1 MFIIH
6 KTQETTER
14 YSRLMGK
21 ILCKVAFISFENPVF
36 FHNFKNNGD
45 NYDYK
50 YLADFEFIDYLSAVT
65 HRKYPHQ
72 KNVIICIDDF
82 PDEVKGLLRMNSDVV
97 GAFKAAFN
105 DLHLDQLAKEV

>member
-45 NYDYK
+45 NYD
-50 YLADFEFIDYLSAVT
+50 I
-65 HRKYPHQ
+65 
-72 KNVIICIDDF
+72 NI
-82 PDEVKGLLRMNSDVV
+82 
-97 GAFKAAFN
+97 
-105 DLHLDQLAKEV
+105 